1 MCIFVERQID
11 MKAINL
17 FDSKVPFSSIDDRG
31 VLSLIE
37 TIRQGIQFSQFFAF
51 ASKSPFSLSEWSGF
65 LHLSERTMQRYK
77 QEKKTFD
84 ALQSE
89 KIIEITLLYKK
100 GIEVFGNEDY
110 FNRWLETD
118 NIALGNNQPK
128 KFFDSSFG
136 LNLLKDELI
145 RIEHG
150 VLA

>member
-1 MCIFVERQID
+1 
-11 MKAINL
+11 MKATSI
-17 FDSKVPFSSIDDRG
+17 FDSKVSFSAMDDRG
-31 VLSLIE
+31 VLSLIDM
-37 TIRQGIQFSQFFAF
+37 IRQGIQFSQFFAF

-100 GIEVFGNEDY
+100 GVEVFGNESY

-136 LNLLKDELI
+136 INLLKDELT